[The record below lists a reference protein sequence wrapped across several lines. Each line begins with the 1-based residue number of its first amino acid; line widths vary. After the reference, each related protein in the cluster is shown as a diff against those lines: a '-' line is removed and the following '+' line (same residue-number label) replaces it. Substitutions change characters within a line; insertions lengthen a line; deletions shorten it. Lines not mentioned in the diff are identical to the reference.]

1 MLNDYSDK
9 EIIEALRRK
18 DPIVFREL
26 FEAYFGQMV
35 LFADYILLDRS
46 EAEDV
51 AQEIFVGLWNR
62 TEFPEITSSFRSYI
76 FTQVRNRCLN
86 RIKHLNIEDKHGLW
100 VREALDFAQIPD
112 TEIDE
117 ELVGKMY
124 KAIAELPEGARTVF
138 TMCVIEGKSYKQVA
152 SELGIPGNTVNMQMK
167 RAYRFLRERLS
178 MLPLLFFCL
187 L

>member
-18 DPIVFREL
+18 DPLVFREL
-26 FEAYFGQMV
+26 FEAYVGQMV
-35 LFADYILLDRS
+35 LFADYILVDRS

-117 ELVGKMY
+117 ELVGKKY
-124 KAIAELPEGARTVF
+124 KDIAELPEGCPTVF
-138 TMCVIEGKSYKQVA
+138 NLFVLEGKSHKEI
-152 SELGIPGNTVNMQMK
+152 SELLHIKEHSSTSQLHRAKSLLMQK
-167 RAYRFLRERLS
+167 INEYIKYEERK
-178 MLPLLFFCL
+178 
-187 L
+187 